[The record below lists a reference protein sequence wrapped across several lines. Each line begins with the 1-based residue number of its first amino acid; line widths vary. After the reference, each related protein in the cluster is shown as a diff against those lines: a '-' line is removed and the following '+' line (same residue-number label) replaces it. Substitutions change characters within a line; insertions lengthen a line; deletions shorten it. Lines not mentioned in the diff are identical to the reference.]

1 MKKNMLTVALVFC
14 AMVMFTGC
22 PEPANVPSETNE
34 QTVTTPDGITVAVP
48 IVTLPNLPASVGED
62 PFAGKTFR
70 HETEYVDGSISYD
83 DFIFASDGTV
93 NRTQLGSTY
102 EYSYDG
108 TKLYMR
114 YKYLR
119 WEDPVTGVIKEQA
132 TPQEYINL
140 SSAYL
145 AEHFYEDTSKE
156 EMQKAY
162 NDNKAECDEWSGGS
176 TFEDYVE
183 FYLQMHIKG
192 SARMV
197 GRLYEYTYT
206 ENSFTLGGG
215 GYIYTLVEN

>member
-62 PFAGKTFR
+62 PFAGKIFR
-70 HETEYVDGSISYD
+70 HEINYVDGVSYY

-93 NRTQLGSTY
+93 NDTVDDSIY
-102 EYSYDG
+102 EYSYDA

-119 WEDPVTGVIKEQA
+119 LDTGEVIKEQA

-140 SSAYL
+140 YAAYM
-145 AEHFYEDTSKE
+145 AEHYYEMYGGKE

-162 NDNKAECDEWSGGS
+162 NDNKSYCDGRSGGS

-183 FYLQMHIKG
+183 FDLQWHIKALAG
-192 SARMV
+192 MV
-197 GRLYEYTYT
+197 GGLYEYTYDA
-206 ENSFTLGGG
+206 NSFTCGGN

>member
-70 HETEYVDGSISYD
+70 HETEYVDGSISHD

-93 NRTQLGSTY
+93 NETVDDSIY
-102 EYSYDG
+102 EYSYDA

-119 WEDPVTGVIKEQA
+119 LDTGEVIKEQA

-140 SSAYL
+140 YSAYM
-145 AEHFYEDTSKE
+145 AEHYYEMYGGKE

-162 NDNKAECDEWSGGS
+162 NDNKSGFDEKSGGS

-183 FYLQMHIKG
+183 FDLQWHIKALAG
-192 SARMV
+192 MV

-206 ENSFTLGGG
+206 ENYFTRSGN